1 MRQNVLL
8 GRDHLVVAEIAQ
20 AHDGSPN
27 VAHSLIDAAARAGVH
42 AVKFQTHIASA
53 ESTFREPWRVKFS
66 KRDATRFDY
75 WQRMEFSVQQWR
87 EMKAHCDQVNVE
99 FMSSPFSPQAVD
111 LLMNLGIRLWK
122 VASGEV
128 ANEQLLDSL
137 KATNLPVI
145 FSSGLSTIEELH
157 FAVNRVQLPQTE
169 FAILQCATQYPT
181 SPDCVGLN
189 VIPELESRF
198 GCVVGVSDHTATTFT
213 AVAAAAIGAR
223 IFEVHIRPDNDIS
236 GPDASSSLI
245 ESQLSDLVKGVA
257 FVREALKNPVN
268 KHSLS
273 ADQVRLR
280 GVFGRSLVASR
291 HLMLGHVL
299 MASDFAYKKPGGG
312 LRYHDLHRLV
322 GRRLR
327 HDLAMDQELSDSDV
341 EVI

>member
-8 GRDHLVVAEIAQ
+8 GKDHLVVAEIAQ

-53 ESTFREPWRVKFS
+53 ESTVREPWRVKFS

-87 EMKAHCDQVNVE
+87 EMKAHCEEVGVE
-99 FMSSPFSPQAVD
+99 FMSSPFSPQAVE
-111 LLMNLGIRLWK
+111 LLMDIGVRVWK

-137 KATNLPVI
+137 KATKLPVI

-157 FAVNRVQLPQTE
+157 LAVNRVQLPQAE

-181 SPDCVGLN
+181 SPDYIGLN

-198 GCVVGVSDHTATTFT
+198 GCVVGISDHTATIFAT
-213 AVAAAAIGAR
+213 VAAAAIGAR
-223 IFEVHIRPDNDIS
+223 IFEVHIRLENDDS

-245 ESQLSDLVKGVA
+245 ELQLADLVKGVA
-257 FVREALKNPVN
+257 FVREALRNPVD

-291 HLMLGHVL
+291 DLQLGHVL

-312 LRYHDLHRLV
+312 LQYHDLHRLV
-322 GRRLR
+322 GRRLCR
-327 HDLAMDQELSDSDV
+327 DLALNQEFTESDL
-341 EVI
+341 EVV